1 MKLRELTKEEFAS
14 FALTHEQNNFHQTIA
29 WGELKATNGWHN
41 YYVGLVND
49 DNKIVGASLLLSKK
63 LLLNINIFYA
73 PRGFLID
80 YKDNDMLK
88 KFTKLVK
95 DFARKKKAIFVKI
108 DPYVMYKEH
117 DINGELVKDGID
129 NSKIVNDLI
138 KLGYKHKGFTVYQGT
153 LQPRWMFVLDV
164 ENKTEDQLL
173 KEMYHPTTRHVISKT
188 LKLGYDIIDVNLDN
202 IQDFKDLMEKT
213 SKRRGFIDRPLSYY
227 QNMYRILSKYN
238 MIKILLV
245 AFNCDESISK
255 IEDTKKEKEELH
267 KAVLDKLT
275 LTPNNKKYLTQAKE
289 ISNSIDDAN
298 RKIKEIEALKQ
309 EHGNSITM
317 AGSMFVMYGDEVL
330 YLYSGAYEEF
340 LKYDAPY
347 RLQWEMISY
356 AVNHGYKRYNFYGIS
371 GSFNKDDESYGVYSF
386 KRGFNGK
393 VVELIGEFD
402 LVINKPLYHLY
413 NFSFK
418 TYRRLKNMMHGK
430 GHTKE

>member
-1 MKLRELTKEEFAS
+1 MKLRELSKDEFAAY
-14 FALTHEQNNFHQTIA
+14 ALTHEQNNFHQTLA
-29 WGELKATNGWHN
+29 WGELKATNGWRN
-41 YYVGLVND
+41 YYVGLID
-49 DNKIVGASLLLSKK
+49 DNDKIIGASLLLSKK
-63 LLLNINIFYA
+63 LVLNINLFYA

-80 YKDNDMLK
+80 YKDAVILK
-88 KFTKLVK
+88 TFTKLVK
-95 DFARKKKAIFVKI
+95 DFARKKKAIFIKI

-117 DINGELVKDGID
+117 DINGELVENGID
-129 NSKIVNDLI
+129 NSEVVDNLI

-164 ENKTEDQLL
+164 ENKTEDELL
-173 KEMYHPTTRHVISKT
+173 KEMYHPTTRHVITKT

-202 IQDFKDLMEKT
+202 MQDFKDLMAKT

-227 QNMYRILSKYN
+227 QNMYKILSKYN
-238 MIKILLV
+238 MIKVLLV
-245 AFNCDESISK
+245 AFNCDDSIAK
-255 IEDTKKEKEELH
+255 LAAGRKEKEDLH
-267 KAVLDKLT
+267 KNVLDKLAV
-275 LTPNNKKYLTQAKE
+275 TPNNKKYLTQANE

-298 RKIKEIEALKQ
+298 RKIKDIEDLKA
-309 EHGNSITM
+309 EYGNSITM
-317 AGSMFVMYGDEVL
+317 AGSMFIMYGDEVL

-356 AVNHGYKRYNFYGIS
+356 AVKNGYKRYNFYGIS
-371 GSFNKDDESYGVYSF
+371 GAFNKEDESYGVYSF

-418 TYRRLKNMMHGK
+418 AYRRLKNLKHDK
-430 GHTKE
+430 